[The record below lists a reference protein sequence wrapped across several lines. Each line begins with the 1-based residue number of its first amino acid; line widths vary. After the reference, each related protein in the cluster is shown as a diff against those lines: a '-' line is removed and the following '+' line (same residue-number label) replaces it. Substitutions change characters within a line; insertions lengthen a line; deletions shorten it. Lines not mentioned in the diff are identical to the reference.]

1 MEKLKIFNLDKFIKQ
16 SLNTKNNLGEFGKNL
31 SGGEKQRINFLRTLV
46 ENKSI
51 LVLDEPSSALDV
63 KTTNKIFNDLK
74 NNYKNLTIL
83 VISHDPE
90 IIKFAD
96 KVIKI

>member
-1 MEKLKIFNLDKFIKQ
+1 M
-16 SLNTKNNLGEFGKNL
+16 
-31 SGGEKQRINFLRTLV
+31 SGGEKQRINFLRTVV
-46 ENKSI
+46 EEKSI

-63 KTTNKIFNDLK
+63 KTTNKIFYYLK
-74 NNYKNLTIL
+74 NNYKNLTII